1 MKSINKII
9 TTFIVTAILVPFA
22 ITATAQE
29 VTGITLRGTSDG
41 KTIDLNWDASITSE
55 IKGYRIL
62 WSLFENPVYPEG
74 PHDYF
79 NTIRTLSTDTFTVD
93 YFLNTGKYYVRIC
106 AFDAQENCLFYSN
119 QLAFPIESIEP
130 TEMEENNT
138 EDPINEG
145 TESESLPETSP
156 EIDLTDIAGHK
167 NQTAIEY
174 LYIHKVIAGH
184 PDKTFRPDSTV
195 NRAELLKI
203 LVGGQGVNPDAD
215 QFKNCFPDVT
225 DEWFAPYVCYAKT
238 SGWVSGYPD
247 GTFGPGQ
254 EVNKAEAI
262 KMLVN
267 SQKYTLPAT
276 LAEGVYMDVL
286 SNDWFAP
293 YVITA
298 KEKNLLEEIGSMF
311 NPEAE
316 MTRAGISENIYRAMY
331 IKEMALEKFVEEG

>member
-1 MKSINKII
+1 MKSINKI
-9 TTFIVTAILVPFA
+9 TTTLIVTALIGSFA

-29 VTGITLRGTSDG
+29 ETGIALRGTTDG
-41 KTIDLNWDASITSE
+41 KTIELNWDASTATE
-55 IKGYRIL
+55 INGYKIL
-62 WSLFENPVYPEG
+62 WSLFENPSFPEG
-74 PHDYF
+74 PNDYF
-79 NTIRTLSTDTFTVD
+79 DTIRSLSTDTYTVD

-106 AFDAQENCLFYSN
+106 AFDAEENCLFYSN
-119 QLAFPIESIEP
+119 QLEFLIEEIEP
-130 TEMEENNT
+130 TEAEENAT
-138 EDPINEG
+138 EDPINE
-145 TESESLPETSP
+145 EAESLPETST
-156 EIDLTDIAGHK
+156 EMDLTDITGHN

-174 LYIHKVIAGH
+174 LYIHQVIAGY

-203 LVGGQGVNPDAD
+203 LVGGQGVTPDAD

-276 LAEGVYMDVL
+276 LAEGVYIDVL
-286 SNDWFAP
+286 SDDWFAP
-293 YVITA
+293 YIITA

-331 IKEMALEKFVEEG
+331 IKDAELEKFIVE